1 MNGRKRSDAPDECTL
16 ANLPALADYHQISEC
31 MNHSKAPHDK
41 IVHQVLTNF
50 ILRSPAQPTLC
61 SRRGSSATTSSNSS
75 PCADL
80 ERIRDPTTQR
90 SLQAAIEFLSCAT
103 RFGYA
108 VTNIPSPISLLYGRW
123 RARLGD
129 VCMETSVHP
138 LKPSSENAVQPMCT
152 CYLYIIISSRL
163 SHLLH
168 TVEHLQE
175 DATKACELVPKLSK

>member
-1 MNGRKRSDAPDECTL
+1 MTKSFTKSSRTSFSDRQPSPHCVRDVG
-16 ANLPALADYHQISEC
+16 ALRQHPQTALLV
-31 MNHSKAPHDK
+31 P
-41 IVHQVLTNF
+41 
-50 ILRSPAQPTLC
+50 
-61 SRRGSSATTSSNSS
+61 TSSVSGT
-75 PCADL
+75 
-80 ERIRDPTTQR
+80 PTTQR

-163 SHLLH
+163 SYLLH

-175 DATKACELVPKLSK
+175 DATKACELEPKLSK